1 MFQLWEILEL
11 LLYHNMSLLP
21 VEGQLGLYRDTRSNA
36 IINNN
41 TIEYENYVKQRN
53 ARQTKSAKIE
63 QLESDMH
70 QIKDDLFEINL
81 LLKSFIEN

>member
-1 MFQLWEILEL
+1 
-11 LLYHNMSLLP
+11 MSLLP

-53 ARQTKSAKIE
+53 ARQTKNVKIE
-63 QLESDMH
+63 QLESEID
-70 QIKDDLFEINL
+70 QIKDDLFEIKS
-81 LLKSFIEN
+81 LLKSFIEK

>member
-1 MFQLWEILEL
+1 MR
-11 LLYHNMSLLP
+11 LLP

-53 ARQTKSAKIE
+53 ARQTKNVKIE
-63 QLESDMH
+63 QLESEID
-70 QIKDDLFEINL
+70 QIKDDLFEIKS
-81 LLKSFIEN
+81 LLKSFIEK